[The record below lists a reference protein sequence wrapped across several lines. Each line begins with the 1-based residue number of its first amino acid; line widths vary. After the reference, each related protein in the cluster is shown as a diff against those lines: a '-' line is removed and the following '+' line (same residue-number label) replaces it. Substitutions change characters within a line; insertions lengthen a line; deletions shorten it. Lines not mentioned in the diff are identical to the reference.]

1 MACWSSR
8 LDLSRDA
15 ANILVCRCWS
25 VDLSVGRRPAP
36 RISRVNTVYLGLGSN
51 LGDRFSAIQS
61 AGRLLVEALSI
72 PGARPRAAGLFETAP
87 VDMVDSAGEFLNTV
101 VALRNAL
108 GGVEILRLILEME
121 SRLGRIRGVRHGS
134 RVIDI
139 DLLMIDGLLA
149 NGPDLILPHP
159 RMHLRRFVLEPLAEI
174 AGDVTHPRLGRTITQ
189 LRDAARR
196 DGSNQEARRIS
207 GPHWLEP
214 CANEDAALPS
224 FDHCGSGA
232 ALDPRAGLA

>member
-8 LDLSRDA
+8 LDLSRGA
-15 ANILVCRCWS
+15 ANILVRWRRS
-25 VDLSVGRRPAP
+25 VVLSVGRRPVP
-36 RISRVNTVYLGLGSN
+36 GISRVNTVFLGLGSN
-51 LGDRFSAIQS
+51 LGDRLGAIQS

-87 VDMVDSAGEFLNTV
+87 VGVVGRADPFLNTAMAV
-101 VALRNAL
+101 PTTLSGIEVLRRAMA
-108 GGVEILRLILEME
+108 VE
-121 SRLGRIRGVRHGS
+121 SRLGRIRGDRNGS
-134 RVIDI
+134 RVIDL
-139 DLLMIDGLLA
+139 DVLMIDGILA
-149 NGPDLILPHP
+149 DGPELVLPHP

-174 AGDVTHPRLGRTITQ
+174 AGNVSHPRLGRTITQ

-214 CANEDAALPS
+214 SAIGDAALPLL
-224 FDHCGSGA
+224 DRRGSGV
-232 ALDPRAGLA
+232 ALDQRAGLA